1 MDKRNLPQRGLE
13 AKQVLESPVFQEAMA
28 YMDEVG
34 VRGCRSAQSA
44 DEAWE
49 ATVMLQAITRFRA
62 MLHAYVANGQAAAEE
77 LDRNKQ
83 ARNGL
88 GNTSTDEYLT
98 EARRAREAT
107 RDSQ

>member
-1 MDKRNLPQRGLE
+1 MDKRNLPHSGME
-13 AKQVLESPVFQEAMA
+13 AKQILESSVFKEAMA

-49 ATVMLQAITRFRA
+49 ATVMLQAITRFRS
-62 MLHAYVANGQAAAEE
+62 MLHAYVANGKAAAEE
-77 LDRNKQ
+77 LDKKRQ

-88 GNTSTDEYLT
+88 GNSSTDEYLT
-98 EARRAREAT
+98 EARRAREST